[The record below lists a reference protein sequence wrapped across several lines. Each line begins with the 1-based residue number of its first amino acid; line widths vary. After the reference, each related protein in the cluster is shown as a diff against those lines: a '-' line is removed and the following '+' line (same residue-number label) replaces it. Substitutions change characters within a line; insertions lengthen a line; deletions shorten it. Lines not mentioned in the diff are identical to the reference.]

1 MSIHLPDRAER
12 PEHRHPL
19 AQPDGLPPIVKASIA
34 VALLPVALVVA
45 VVLSLRAEMAPDRL
59 AVKPPAAACGSLVGD
74 PAVPAGSDSD
84 VTSYQICFH

>member
-34 VALLPVALVVA
+34 VAILPVALVVA
-45 VVLSLRAEMAPDRL
+45 AVLSLRAEMAPDRL
-59 AVKPPAAACGSLVGD
+59 AVKPPAAACGSFVD
-74 PAVPAGSDSD
+74 APAGPAGSD
-84 VTSYQICFH
+84 VTPHQICFH

>member
-59 AVKPPAAACGSLVGD
+59 AVKPPAAAPCGSLVGD
-74 PAVPAGSDSD
+74 PAVPVGPD
-84 VTSYQICFH
+84 VTPYQICLH